1 MIPKTT
7 SIIVAT
13 FLVGSIASMT
23 PLIQTSAES
32 YCLVGF
38 NLVTN
43 AEAATVDPEVP
54 EIDANGDGLL
64 CRTDMTSAQGTPQ
77 ILFTDNAASGG
88 GACPDHFTRTPWP
101 LGIDPD
107 RNGNGFVC
115 IKVVSSGKVVIID
128 DNKPCNVQCLPSPGT
143 KIAFESSRDGQFEIY
158 KMNSDGGG
166 QTRLTT
172 NAASDTEA
180 DWSPD
185 GTKIAFTSLRDGN
198 EEIYVMNSNGSGQT
212 NLSNNAAS
220 DVAPSWSPDGT
231 RIAFASNRDGGN
243 FQIYIMNSNGGG
255 QTRLTNN
262 AATDGEPDWSP
273 DGTKIAFTSN
283 RDGDAEIYLMNSDGT
298 GQTNL
303 SNNAAVD
310 NAASWSPDSTKIAFS
325 SDRDGNNE
333 IYVMNSDGKRQ
344 TRLTNNAAT
353 DDEPSW
359 GTEPNSF

>member
-23 PLIQTSAES
+23 SLIQTSAES

-43 AEAATVDPEVP
+43 AEAAAVDPEVP

-212 NLSNNAAS
+212 NLSNNAAF
-220 DVAPSWSPDGT
+220 DFGPSWSP
-231 RIAFASNRDGGN
+231 
-243 FQIYIMNSNGGG
+243 NG
-255 QTRLTNN
+255 
-262 AATDGEPDWSP
+262 
-273 DGTKIAFTSN
+273 
-283 RDGDAEIYLMNSDGT
+283 
-298 GQTNL
+298 
-303 SNNAAVD
+303 
-310 NAASWSPDSTKIAFS
+310 TKIAFS
-325 SDRDGNNE
+325 SQRDGNNE
-333 IYVMNSDGKRQ
+333 IYVMNSDGSGQTNLSNNAASDNAASWSPEGTKIAFSSQRDGNDEIYVINSDEKRQ
-344 TRLTNNAAT
+344 TRITNTHTTN
-353 DDEPSW
+353 DEPRCR
-359 GTEPNSF
+359 TEPTS

>member
-32 YCLVGF
+32 YCPVGF

-54 EIDANGDGLL
+54 EIDANVDGLL
-64 CRTDMTSAQGTPQ
+64 CRTDIISAQGTPQ
-77 ILFTDNAASGG
+77 ILFTDNAASKG

-101 LGIDPD
+101 MGMDPD

-128 DNKPCNVQCLPSPGT
+128 DSKPCNVQCLPSPGT

-185 GTKIAFTSLRDGN
+185 GTKIAFTSLRDGI

-212 NLSNNAAS
+212 NLSNNAAF
-220 DVAPSWSPDGT
+220 DFGPSWSP
-231 RIAFASNRDGGN
+231 
-243 FQIYIMNSNGGG
+243 NG
-255 QTRLTNN
+255 
-262 AATDGEPDWSP
+262 
-273 DGTKIAFTSN
+273 
-283 RDGDAEIYLMNSDGT
+283 
-298 GQTNL
+298 
-303 SNNAAVD
+303 
-310 NAASWSPDSTKIAFS
+310 TKIAFS
-325 SDRDGNNE
+325 SERDGNNE
-333 IYVMNSDGKRQ
+333 IYVMNSDGSGQTNLSNNAASDNAASWSPDGTKIAFSSQRDGNDEIYVMNSDGKRQ
-344 TRLTNNAAT
+344 TRITNNAAS

>member
-13 FLVGSIASMT
+13 FLIGSIASMT

-172 NAASDTEA
+172 NAARDTEA

-198 EEIYVMNSNGSGQT
+198 QEIYVMNSNGSGQT
-212 NLSNNAAS
+212 NLSNNAAP
-220 DVAPSWSPDGT
+220 DVGPSWS
-231 RIAFASNRDGGN
+231 
-243 FQIYIMNSNGGG
+243 SNG
-255 QTRLTNN
+255 
-262 AATDGEPDWSP
+262 
-273 DGTKIAFTSN
+273 
-283 RDGDAEIYLMNSDGT
+283 
-298 GQTNL
+298 
-303 SNNAAVD
+303 
-310 NAASWSPDSTKIAFS
+310 TKIAFS
-325 SDRDGNNE
+325 SQRDGNNE
-333 IYVMNSDGKRQ
+333 IYVMNSDGSGQTNLSNNAASDNAASWSPDGTKIAFSSQRDGNDEIYVMNSDGKRQ
-344 TRLTNNAAT
+344 TRITNNAAS

-359 GTEPNSF
+359 GTEPNSL

>member
-185 GTKIAFTSLRDGN
+185 GT
-198 EEIYVMNSNGSGQT
+198 
-212 NLSNNAAS
+212 
-220 DVAPSWSPDGT
+220 
-231 RIAFASNRDGGN
+231 
-243 FQIYIMNSNGGG
+243 
-255 QTRLTNN
+255 
-262 AATDGEPDWSP
+262 
-273 DGTKIAFTSN
+273 
-283 RDGDAEIYLMNSDGT
+283 
-298 GQTNL
+298 
-303 SNNAAVD
+303 
-310 NAASWSPDSTKIAFS
+310 
-325 SDRDGNNE
+325 
-333 IYVMNSDGKRQ
+333 
-344 TRLTNNAAT
+344 
-353 DDEPSW
+353 
-359 GTEPNSF
+359 

>member
-43 AEAATVDPEVP
+43 AEAAAVDPEVP

-212 NLSNNAAS
+212 NLSNNAAF
-220 DVAPSWSPDGT
+220 DFGPSWSP
-231 RIAFASNRDGGN
+231 
-243 FQIYIMNSNGGG
+243 NG
-255 QTRLTNN
+255 
-262 AATDGEPDWSP
+262 
-273 DGTKIAFTSN
+273 
-283 RDGDAEIYLMNSDGT
+283 
-298 GQTNL
+298 
-303 SNNAAVD
+303 
-310 NAASWSPDSTKIAFS
+310 TKIAFS
-325 SDRDGNNE
+325 SQRDGNNE
-333 IYVMNSDGKRQ
+333 IYVMNSDGSGQTNLSNNAASDNAASWSPDGTKIAFSSQRDGNDEIYVMNSDGKRQ
-344 TRLTNNAAT
+344 TRITNNAAS

-359 GTEPNSF
+359 GREPNSF

>member
-13 FLVGSIASMT
+13 FLIGSIASMT

-88 GACPDHFTRTPWP
+88 GTCPDHFTRTPWP

-185 GTKIAFTSLRDGN
+185 GTKIAFTSLRDVN

-212 NLSNNAAS
+212 NLSNNAAF
-220 DVAPSWSPDGT
+220 DFGPSWSP
-231 RIAFASNRDGGN
+231 
-243 FQIYIMNSNGGG
+243 NG
-255 QTRLTNN
+255 
-262 AATDGEPDWSP
+262 
-273 DGTKIAFTSN
+273 
-283 RDGDAEIYLMNSDGT
+283 
-298 GQTNL
+298 
-303 SNNAAVD
+303 
-310 NAASWSPDSTKIAFS
+310 TKIAFS
-325 SDRDGNNE
+325 SERDGNNE
-333 IYVMNSDGKRQ
+333 IYVMNSDGSGQTNLSNNAASDNAASWSPDGSKIAFSSQRDGNDEIYVMNSDGKRQ
-344 TRLTNNAAT
+344 TRITNNAAS

-359 GTEPNSF
+359 GTEPNSL